1 MSLQGGK
8 FCDGWDTDA
17 QTRQEVA
24 EQRRE
29 LEALRARLDYSLSLL
44 KQAGDNLDIRTSQ
57 EVRAL
62 RFKILQF
69 LEGKKVT
76 RY

>member
-17 QTRQEVA
+17 KLHQDVA
-24 EQRRE
+24 DQRRE
-29 LEALRARLDYSLSLL
+29 LEALRTRLEYSLSLL

-69 LEGKKVT
+69 LDGKKVS